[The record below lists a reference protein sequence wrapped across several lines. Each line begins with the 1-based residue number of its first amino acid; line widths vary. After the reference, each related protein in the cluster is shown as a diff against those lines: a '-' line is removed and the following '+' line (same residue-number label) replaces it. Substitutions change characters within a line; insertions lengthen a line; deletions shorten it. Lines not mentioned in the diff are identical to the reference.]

1 MDNNI
6 IICNSKEDID
16 KIDSEYWGSEFY
28 TITKEDIEALMAG
41 KTLAFIVNDE
51 YSGFVKMK
59 EEKQN
64 D

>member
-28 TITKEDIEALMAG
+28 TITKKDIEALMAG

-51 YSGFVKMK
+51 YSGFVKME
-59 EEKQN
+59 EEK
-64 D
+64 